1 MIDFVNVGNK
11 ISTLRKQNNL
21 TQDDLA
27 DKLFVTRQALSKWEQ
42 GQSIPSIDT
51 IITLSKI
58 FNVSFEELLCMN
70 DEITIDKNNIFS
82 GHSRYFIIDQ
92 IIQGKLR
99 INLSEYFYLFSD
111 DERMQILKAI
121 KDEKLFIH
129 EDDMKDLIKKLT
141 RSELKFIGRLQEV
154 IYEIEENND
163 R

>member
-11 ISTLRKQNNL
+11 ISLLRKQNNL

-27 DKLFVTRQALSKWEQ
+27 NQLFVTRQALSKWEQ

-51 IITLSKI
+51 FITLSKI

-70 DEITIDKNNIFS
+70 DEVIIDNNNIFS

-99 INLSEYFYLFSD
+99 INLSEYFYQFSD

-129 EDDMKDLIKKLT
+129 EDDMKDLVKKLT

-154 IYEIEENND
+154 IYEIEENCN